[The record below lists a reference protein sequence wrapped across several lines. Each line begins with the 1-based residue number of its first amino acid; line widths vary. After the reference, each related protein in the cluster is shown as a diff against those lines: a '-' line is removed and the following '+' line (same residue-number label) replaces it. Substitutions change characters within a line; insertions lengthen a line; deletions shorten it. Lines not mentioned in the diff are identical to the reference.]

1 MMNTENAEAK
11 ATTNTEV
18 KVESFFTPERIE
30 EIHNFLVSNH
40 FYFPTYIVYDNE
52 SNKKY
57 KFGYRSLKFAFHK
70 LNCIRD
76 GYIEGK
82 SGNFTRII
90 AKKKSYL
97 IPYFSIG
104 NINSVE
110 EKEIDRTTE
119 KLRYCTGKLADTILY
134 SVSFKDIDED
144 IIVNTFNEA
153 VNLYNSNKNSMY
165 IDVIAKFEN
174 SQELREKLI
183 FKEEEI
189 PFELVYDVTHTSN
202 SSKRT
207 LNKIKKSIEALEGRE
222 KYALM
227 LKYFNLNDEHEY
239 SNKLNISFQTS
250 KKVLGNALLLMKT
263 IVAA

>member
-1 MMNTENAEAK
+1 MMENTANIK

-18 KVESFFTPERIE
+18 KTENFFTNERIE
-30 EIHNFLVSNH
+30 EIYNFLISNH

-52 SNKKY
+52 SNKEY

-70 LNCIRD
+70 LNCIKD
-76 GYIEGK
+76 GRIEGK
-82 SGNFTRII
+82 SGNFTRVI

-110 EKEIDRTTE
+110 EKEIGRTTE
-119 KLRYCTGKLADTILY
+119 KIRYCTGKLADTILY

-144 IIVNTFNEA
+144 IAVNTFSEA

-165 IDVIAKFEN
+165 IDVIAKFDN
-174 SQELREKLI
+174 NKELREKLI
-183 FKEEEI
+183 VKEEEI
-189 PFELVYDVTHTSN
+189 PFELAYDVTHTSITA
-202 SSKRT
+202 KKT

-239 SNKLNISFQTS
+239 SKKMNISFQNS

-263 IVAA
+263 IIAA